1 MQKSNF
7 CTWKTR
13 THVWEF
19 VSVCIFDAVKM
30 LVMYLKNI
38 DVWFQIFGVLDGMLV
53 KVFFEQTCE
62 VYIWSF
68 TFWVKNGT
76 ASWCYWTISYKTYI
90 QSKNICWTNGL
101 KRHSII
107 CLIYSLIFIIDKKH
121 TWKRKDHAKN
131 RTLYVFDVRGDV
143 HLCGNGQNH

>member
-1 MQKSNF
+1 LHLESTNTCMRICMGLHFWCSKDVSNVLEKYR
-7 CTWKTR
+7 C
-13 THVWEF
+13 V
-19 VSVCIFDAVKM
+19 VP
-30 LVMYLKNI
+30 NI
-38 DVWFQIFGVLDGMLV
+38 WSAWWYACE
-53 KVFFEQTCE
+53 VFIEQTCE

-76 ASWCYWTISYKTYI
+76 ASWCYWTISYKTYT
-90 QSKNICWTNGL
+90 QSKNMWRTNGS

-107 CLIYSLIFIIDKKH
+107 CLIYSLTFIIDKKH
-121 TWKRKDHAKN
+121 TWKRKDHVKN